1 MARLDIPDRT
11 YKAKAALIVGELMT
25 ELRIQHITKEQ
36 YDESFAI
43 LEGRKTIDV
52 RMDNPPA
59 YSKKALE
66 MLCQYLCEIAPRVGE
81 KLIRKFSEQFGA
93 KKG

>member
-11 YKAKAALIVGELMT
+11 YRAKAALIIGELMT

-36 YDESFAI
+36 YDEAFAI
-43 LEGRKTIDV
+43 LEGQKTIDV
-52 RMDNPPA
+52 RMDKPVA
-59 YSKKALE
+59 YSKGALE

-81 KLIRKFSEQFGA
+81 KMTKKISEKFGA
-93 KKG
+93 K